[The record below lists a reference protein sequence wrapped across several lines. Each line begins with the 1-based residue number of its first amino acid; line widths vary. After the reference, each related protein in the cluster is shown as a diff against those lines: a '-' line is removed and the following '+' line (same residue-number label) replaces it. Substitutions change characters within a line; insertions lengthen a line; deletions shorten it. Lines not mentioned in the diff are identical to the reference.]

1 LASNE
6 LTPTRRGTL
15 FIRALAQGLLAAID
29 IAHRQSRQPVLAY
42 ADLSRGE
49 AQPDA

>member
-1 LASNE
+1 MNRRRHVVE
-6 LTPTRRGTL
+6 LSSSVQV
-15 FIRALAQGLLAAID
+15 AQGLLAAID
-29 IAHRQSRQPVLAY
+29 IAHRQSRQFVLAS